1 MSPTKED
8 AKFEHLLEYLR
19 QSRGFDFTGYKR
31 PSLMRRMSKRM
42 QTVNVDRFA
51 DYVDYL
57 EVHPEEFAAL
67 FNTILINVT
76 SFFRDQPAWDFLAG
90 YIVPRIIQNK
100 GADDSIRIWSAGC
113 ATGEEAY
120 AIAMLMAEA
129 LGKEGFRQ
137 RVKIYATDVDEDA
150 LATARQAGYGAKE
163 IQPVPEEFR
172 QKYFDA
178 VGSRYVFN
186 SDLRRSVIFGRHDL
200 VQDAPMS
207 RLDLLVC
214 RNTLM
219 YFNAETQ
226 GQILSRFHYALN
238 ADGFLFLGKAEVL
251 LIQSSSFAPVELKC
265 RIFSKSPQVTM
276 RDRLLIFN
284 QTGAATEVNNH
295 VSRHVRLRDS
305 AFDIGQTA
313 QLVVDAN
320 GNLVLANQQARQ
332 LFSVDSRDLG
342 RPFHELELSYRP
354 VELRSLIERANAERK
369 VITAANVEQRFKNGD
384 PRYLDVAIT
393 PLQDNGVPIGVCI
406 SFNEVTRYQRL
417 EEDIQRAKQDAE
429 TVNEELQAA
438 NEELQSTNEELETT
452 NEELQSTNE
461 ELETTNEELQSTN
474 EELET
479 MNEELQSTNE
489 ELNTINEELR
499 ERTDELNYSNAFLN
513 SILSSLR
520 GGVVVVDRNNNVL
533 IWNYMAED
541 LWGLRAEEIKG
552 QSLMDLD
559 IGLPVRQLREPIRAC
574 LSQETDQ
581 QEMILDAV
589 NRRGRSIKCRVA
601 ITPFRGPKRE
611 PQGAMLL
618 MEEMGM

>member
-1 MSPTKED
+1 
-8 AKFEHLLEYLR
+8 
-19 QSRGFDFTGYKR
+19 
-31 PSLMRRMSKRM
+31 
-42 QTVNVDRFA
+42 
-51 DYVDYL
+51 
-57 EVHPEEFAAL
+57 
-67 FNTILINVT
+67 
-76 SFFRDQPAWDFLAG
+76 
-90 YIVPRIIQNK
+90 
-100 GADDSIRIWSAGC
+100 
-113 ATGEEAY
+113 
-120 AIAMLMAEA
+120 MLMAEA
-129 LGKEGFRQ
+129 LGKEAFRQ

-226 GQILSRFHYALN
+226 GRILSRFHYALN

-251 LIQSSSFAPVELKC
+251 LIQSSLFTPVELKC
-265 RIFSKSPQVTM
+265 RIFSKSPQITM
-276 RDRLLIFN
+276 RDRLLVFA

-295 VSRHVRLRDS
+295 ASRHVRLRDS

-342 RPFHELELSYRP
+342 RPFHDLELSYRP

-384 PRYLDVAIT
+384 PRYLDVAVT
-393 PLQDNGVPIGVCI
+393 PLQDNGVSIGVCI
-406 SFNEVTRYQRL
+406 SFNDVTRYQRL

-429 TVNEELQAA
+429 TVNEELQTA
-438 NEELQSTNEELETT
+438 

-499 ERTDELNYSNAFLN
+499 ERTDELNHSNAFLN

-533 IWNYMAED
+533 IWNYLAED

-552 QSLMDLD
+552 QSLMNLD
-559 IGLPVRQLREPIRAC
+559 IGLPVGQLREPIRAC
-574 LSQETDQ
+574 LSQETDK

-601 ITPFRGPKRE
+601 ITPFRGPKGE
-611 PQGAMLL
+611 PQGAM
-618 MEEMGM
+618 